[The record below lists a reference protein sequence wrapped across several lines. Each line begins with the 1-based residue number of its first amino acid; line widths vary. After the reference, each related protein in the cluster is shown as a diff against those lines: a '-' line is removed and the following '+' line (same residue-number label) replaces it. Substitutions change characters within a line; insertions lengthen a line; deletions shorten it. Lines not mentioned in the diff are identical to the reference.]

1 MVGDFLKILIL
12 EDGDIMNKFSSSR
25 NKFNKLNNEQ
35 QSNAN
40 LLDKLTRLTVKI
52 DSNSLSK
59 KIITIDI
66 LKNYPIIFTTEG
78 VEG

>member
-1 MVGDFLKILIL
+1 
-12 EDGDIMNKFSSSR
+12 MNKFSSSR